1 MSKCSV
7 SLDTL
12 TSEFPEHELAL
23 RQLADVLQQKG
34 QQEGFCLSINR
45 IYDLIEP
52 HSITTLARI
61 LGSLVDKGVLKQFV
75 RVNSSSGGGIGD
87 FESIVDVPME
97 IFDARRGCN
106 VEVNLDQIELLYKA
120 GRIEIHG

>member
-23 RQLADVLQQKG
+23 SQFANLLRKKG
-34 QQEGFCLSINR
+34 QQEGFCLTINR

-61 LGSLVDKGVLKQFV
+61 LGALVDKGVLQQFV
-75 RVNSSSGGGIGD
+75 RVNSYSGGGIGD
-87 FESIVDVPME
+87 FESVIDVPME
-97 IFDARRGCN
+97 IFDARMGCN
-106 VEVNLDQIELLYKA
+106 VEVNLDQIELLYKP
-120 GRIEIHG
+120 GRTEIHG